1 MSAFLDSLR
10 ADLLDRRL
18 RPLLAL
24 VALGL
29 IGAIVYAVMAGS
41 GSSTPTAAS
50 SPAPNGRASGVAVSA
65 VKPEAAQAVAETT
78 SGSSQQTAGGRTRNP
93 FTPLPALAASKA
105 STTTTAASTGSS
117 SSGSSS
123 SAGASSGSGSSG
135 SSSSGSGSGSSS
147 GSQSGGSTP
156 SKPKSESPKS
166 ESPQT
171 VYRVSVLFGAAAPG
185 TPLASAQLTPYD
197 ELMRQQALP
206 STQQALVV
214 FRGVIAGGKSA
225 TFTLVGEAILRGVA
239 VCRPSAA
246 QCQTIDLQAGQTE
259 ELEYAPPGGAATT
272 YMLHIVA
279 IKPVKAKAAA
289 ARRAFAGQSK
299 AGLQLLRSTGLAALP
314 GLRYSGAK
322 GVLVFAGHPAFDARA
337 HIASLHVLGSAAQ
350 APSAAE

>member
-10 ADLLDRRL
+10 ADLLDKRL

-24 VALGL
+24 LALGL
-29 IGAIVYAVMAGS
+29 AGAIVYAVMAGS

-50 SPAPNGRASGVAVSA
+50 SPAPGGRSTGVAVSV

-78 SGSSQQTAGGRTRNP
+78 SGASQQTGGGRTRNP
-93 FTPLPALAASKA
+93 FAPLPGSAARKA
-105 STTTTAASTGSS
+105 STTPASSKSSPSSAAP

-123 SAGASSGSGSSG
+123 SAGSGSTSA
-135 SSSSGSGSGSSS
+135 GSGSGSSS
-147 GSQSGGSTP
+147 GSGSVSPSGGATP
-156 SKPKSESPKS
+156 SKPKR

-171 VYRVSVLFGAAAPG
+171 VYQVSVLFGAAAPG

-197 ELMRQQALP
+197 ELMRQQPLP
-206 STQQALVV
+206 SAQQALVV

-239 VCRPSAA
+239 VCRPSAS
-246 QCQTIDLQAGQTE
+246 QCQTIDLQIGQTE
-259 ELEYAPPGGAATT
+259 ELEYAPPGGTATT

-279 IKPVKAKAAA
+279 IKAVKAKAAA

-299 AGLQLLRSTGLAALP
+299 AGLRLLRSSGLAALP

-322 GVLVFAGHPAFDARA
+322 GVLVFAGRKAFAARA
-337 HIASLHVLGSAAQ
+337 RIAKHRAH
-350 APSAAE
+350 APQR

>member
-10 ADLLDRRL
+10 ADLLDKRL

-24 VALGL
+24 LALGL
-29 IGAIVYAVMAGS
+29 AGAIVYAVMAGS

-50 SPAPNGRASGVAVSA
+50 SPAPGGRSTGVAVSV

-78 SGSSQQTAGGRTRNP
+78 SGASQQTGGGRTRNP
-93 FTPLPALAASKA
+93 FAPLPGSAARKA
-105 STTTTAASTGSS
+105 STTPASSKSSPSSAAP

-123 SAGASSGSGSSG
+123 SA
-135 SSSSGSGSGSSS
+135 GSGSGSSS
-147 GSQSGGSTP
+147 GSGSVSPSGGATP
-156 SKPKSESPKS
+156 SKPKR

-171 VYRVSVLFGAAAPG
+171 VYQVSVLFGAAAPG

-197 ELMRQQALP
+197 ELMRQQPLP
-206 STQQALVV
+206 SAQQALVV

-239 VCRPSAA
+239 VCRPSAS
-246 QCQTIDLQAGQTE
+246 QCQTIDLQIGQTE
-259 ELEYAPPGGAATT
+259 ELEYAPPGGTATT

-279 IKPVKAKAAA
+279 IKAVKAKAAA

-299 AGLQLLRSTGLAALP
+299 AGLRLLRNSGLAALP

-322 GVLVFAGHPAFDARA
+322 GVLVFAGRKAFAARA
-337 HIASLHVLGSAAQ
+337 RIAKHRAH
-350 APSAAE
+350 APQR